1 MSDTKLL
8 AGFDELTVVR
18 RQIKKHPERHHDR
31 HELVA
36 FRLLRTIHI
45 GRALLRR
52 GASA

>member
-8 AGFDELTVVR
+8 AGFDELTVIR
-18 RQIKKHPERHHDR
+18 RQLKKHPGRLHDR

-36 FRLLRTIHI
+36 FRLMRTIHI

-52 GASA
+52 SPSA